1 MKKFILPCLLFWAT
15 FSYGQTIFSEDFEA
29 STNLPTG
36 WQQYNVDGKTPASSM
51 NFMGNK
57 AWIVRDYT
65 SNGLS
70 KVAVSTSY
78 YSPVGKSNDWLVT
91 PKITL
96 PVGDGYL
103 LAYDIMAPDA
113 DYPDNYEVWISTDTG
128 TVESFTQSGTKLLA
142 ETGNPGEMKAKFINL
157 TAYAGQDV
165 YIAFRN
171 VANDKYLL
179 FLDNVNVS
187 VFSND
192 DIKLEN
198 ASHNRL
204 SLVNTNN
211 TITYTVFNKGANA
224 VTSIRVKY
232 SDGTN
237 DIEDDITVS
246 IASLQSKDVQIPTPL
261 NYSTIVEQLISHEIM
276 KVNGNDDANP
286 SDNTFA
292 ATKFNTISEAY
303 DRTVVIEEGT
313 GTWCGWCPMG
323 AVNMD
328 MMHENHPQGFIGIA
342 VHNGDPMAVTPY
354 DNGAGFSAFPGCNVD
369 RVILGGDV
377 EDMENYFN
385 QRKNVNTLA
394 FVEGEIS
401 SSGTSITINAKAKF
415 NTIITNSTLRLGVVM
430 VEDNVSGTASGYAQT
445 NYFEGNSYGAMGGF
459 ESLPDPVPADQMVYD
474 HVGRALLGGY
484 DGQINSVPTT
494 IDETTQ
500 ASYTFNYTIPSGSN
514 KNNMYAVILLIDNET
529 GEIYNAAKYSL
540 AVAST
545 NELETVYPLAVYPNP
560 STSILNVELD
570 STVADY
576 TVTIYDLSGKQLI
589 EKSVNGNIGVQK
601 TTLDVSTLAKG
612 SYIVTVATAGQS
624 YTKHFVK
631 N

>member
-1 MKKFILPCLLFWAT
+1 MKKFILPCLLFSAA
-15 FSYGQTIFSEDFEA
+15 FSYGQTIFSEDFES
-29 STNLPTG
+29 STTLPTD
-36 WQQYNVDGKTPASSM
+36 WKQYNIDGKTPSSSM
-51 NFMGNK
+51 NFMGNN
-57 AWIVRDYT
+57 AWVVRDYT
-65 SNGLS
+65 NNGIS

-78 YSPVGKSNDWLVT
+78 YSPVGKSDDWLVS
-91 PKITL
+91 PQISL
-96 PVGDGYL
+96 PVGGDYIL
-103 LAYDIMAPDA
+103 SFDNMAPDGN
-113 DYPDNYEVWISTDTG
+113 YPDNYEVWISTDTN
-128 TVESFTQSGTKLLA
+128 TVANFTQSGTKLLTS
-142 ETGNPGEMKAKFINL
+142 TGNPDEMKTKYINL
-157 TAYAGQDV
+157 TAYAGEDV

-171 VANDKYLL
+171 TANDKYLL
-179 FLDNVNVS
+179 FIDNVKVAI
-187 VFSND
+187 FASND
-192 DIKLEN
+192 VALEKV
-198 ASHNRL
+198 SHNRL
-204 SLVNTNN
+204 SLLNTNN
-211 TITYTVFNKGANA
+211 AITYTVFNKGSNA
-224 VTSIRVKY
+224 VSSIRVKY

-237 DIEDDITVS
+237 DVEEDVT
-246 IASLQSKDVQIPTPL
+246 IAIPSLQTKSVQIPTPL
-261 NYSTIVEQLISHEIM
+261 NYATVVEKAIDHTILKI
-276 KVNGNDDANP
+276 NGNDD
-286 SDNTFA
+286 SDTTDNTIA
-292 ATKFNTISEAY
+292 GTKFNTISEAY

-323 AVNMD
+323 AVTME
-328 MMHENHPQGFIGIA
+328 MMHENHPTGFVGIA
-342 VHNGDPMAVTPY
+342 VHNDDPMAVTPY

-377 EDMENYFN
+377 QDMESYFN
-385 QRKNVNTLA
+385 QRKNKNTLA

-430 VEDNVSGTASGYAQT
+430 VEDNVSGTGSGYAQK
-445 NYFEGNSYGAMGGF
+445 NYFAGGSNGPMGGY
-459 ESLPDPVPADQMVYD
+459 ESLSGTVPADQMVYD

-484 DGQINSVPTT
+484 DGQANSIPAT

-545 NELETVYPLAVYPNP
+545 NELETVNPLAVYPNP

-570 STVADY
+570 ATVADY

-589 EKSVNGNIGVQK
+589 EKTVNGNTGVQK
-601 TTLDVSTLAKG
+601 TTLDVANLAKG
-612 SYIVTVATAGQS
+612 SYIVSVATAGQS